1 LRSVKLSLARILSRA
16 NLVFAHD
23 VVMTAASFV
32 IALWLRIGDLDYVP
46 TDWLYFATAVFTLIA
61 GVVFRA
67 SNLYRGVWR
76 YASLNDL
83 FAITRAATLSLLIF
97 VVLMFTITRLET
109 LPRSLPLINWF
120 VLIALLGG
128 PRFAYRFA
136 KDRSID
142 FTFRSEGDRQ
152 RVPVLLVG
160 AGDAAELFIRDVN
173 RGQTN
178 YTVTGMVSGSQTRV
192 GRHIHN
198 VDILGTIEDI
208 PTVVEKLKRRGN
220 APQKLILTSERMTRA
235 EVQQLLDVAESLGMT
250 LARLGS
256 LTDFRASAA
265 DSVAVKPI
273 DVEDLLFRP
282 QTPLDRGAMRRL
294 VEGRTVLVTGAG
306 GSIGGE
312 LVRQLAAFRP
322 SHVTLVDHSEYNLFK
337 IDRELGALAPDIR
350 RDAMLA
356 DVRDTSRM
364 QAVFDYTKPEIVF
377 HAAALKHVPM
387 VEANV
392 LEGLATNVFGTINV
406 ADAARAV
413 GTRVLVQISTD
424 KAVNPSSIMGVS
436 KRMAEMYCQA
446 LDLAGAGPTCFV
458 TVRFGNVLGS
468 TGSVVELF
476 RQQLAAGGPLT
487 VTDPNMTRYF
497 MTVREAV
504 ELVLMAS
511 AMGADKPDGSG
522 GIYVLDMGEPVRI
535 MDLARQ
541 MIRLAGFE
549 PGRDIEIE
557 IIGARPGEKL
567 FEEVLHGTEN
577 LEPTLQQGLLFA
589 HPRSVELPALR
600 AELQRL
606 KTACME
612 RNELA
617 ARSVIRILVPEY
629 APPQPSIASVAE

>member
-1 LRSVKLSLARILSRA
+1 MTLARAFSRA

-32 IALWLRIGDLDYVP
+32 IALWLRLGDLDYLP
-46 TDWLYFATAVFTLIA
+46 DERFYFATAVFTLIA
-61 GVVFRA
+61 AIVFRA

-128 PRFAYRFA
+128 PRFAYRLV
-136 KDRSID
+136 KDRRID
-142 FTFRSEGDRQ
+142 MTFRPESDRQ
-152 RVPVLLVG
+152 KVPVLLVG

-178 YTVTGMVSGSQTRV
+178 YSVTGMVSGSQTRV
-192 GRHIHN
+192 GRHIHG
-198 VDILGTIEDI
+198 VDILGTIDEI
-208 PTVVEKLKRRGN
+208 PAVVEELRRRGTP
-220 APQKLILTSERMTRA
+220 PQKLILTSDRMARE
-235 EVQQLLDVAESLGMT
+235 EVQRLLDLAESLGMT

-256 LTDFRASAA
+256 LSDFRAGPS
-265 DSVAVKPI
+265 DTVAVKPI

-282 QTPLDRGAMRRL
+282 QTPLDRGAMGRL
-294 VEGRTVLVTGAG
+294 LDGRAVLVTGAG

-322 SHVTLVDHSEYNLFK
+322 AHVTLVDHSEYNLFK
-337 IDRELGALAPDIR
+337 IDRELAALAPEIR

-356 DVRDTSRM
+356 DVRDAARVR
-364 QAVFDYTKPEIVF
+364 AVFDETKPEIVF

-387 VEANV
+387 VEANM

-406 ADAARAV
+406 ADASRAV
-413 GTRVLVQISTD
+413 GARVLVQISTD
-424 KAVNPSSIMGVS
+424 KAVNPSSIMGAS
-436 KRMAEMYCQA
+436 KRIAEMYCQA
-446 LDLAGAGPTCFV
+446 LDLAGAGPTALV

-487 VTDPNMTRYF
+487 VTDANMTRYF

-577 LEPTLQQGLLFA
+577 LTETDQPGLLFA
-589 HPRSVELPALR
+589 HPRAVELPALR

-606 KTACME
+606 QTSCTE
-612 RNELA
+612 RNEHGALA
-617 ARSVIRILVPEY
+617 VIRALVPEY
-629 APPQPSIASVAE
+629 APPQPAIASVAE